1 MIMQHAHIHG
11 TFPAVLQDL
20 KESLYGIPADS
31 HIPGKIVAG
40 ACGNE
45 AEPGPFKIPDALDR
59 FIDRPVSTQDDEMH
73 RLPAP
78 VRAALRRTTLPCAE
92 LCCTELCCAALR
104 QFCGKAFHIAR
115 FPGKMYLIRDPSLF
129 QRLFHKLPVP
139 PAPPGA
145 GGGIDQKMIH
155 MRIPLFG
162 AGRRQRHAFR
172 PFFCIVANEKTPVK
186 GKWKSAVFKRGK
198 LCYNLPAQFHTVT
211 CRIRGGTAQAVLFED
226 EMPSLAAG
234 MEEGMYSLDEVRKA
248 DPEIAQAIVD
258 EQERQNSHI
267 ELIASENWVSKAV
280 MAAMGSPLT
289 NKYAEGYPGKRYYG
303 GCQCVDV
310 AEDLAR
316 ERAKE
321 LFGCEYANVQPHSGA
336 QANMAV
342 MFAMLTPGDTVM
354 GMNLDHGGHLTHGS
368 PVNMSGK
375 YFHIVPYG
383 VNDEGVIDY
392 DNVLSIAKECR
403 PKLIIAGASAYAR
416 TIDFKRFREIADEV
430 GAYLMVDMAHIAGL
444 VAAGLHP
451 SPIPYAH
458 VTTTTTHKTLR
469 GPRGGMILSS
479 NEVNEKFNFNKAV
492 FPGIQGGPLMHVIA
506 AKAVCFKEALQ
517 PEFKEYQAQIIKNTK
532 ALCEGLQK
540 RGIKIVSGGTDNHL
554 ILVDLTEKD
563 VSGKELE
570 KRLDD
575 AHITCNKNTIPN
587 DPRSPFV
594 TSGVRLGT
602 PAVTTRGM
610 NEADMDKIA
619 GIIAMVIES
628 EDNIEAARKLTAELT
643 EKYPLC

>member
-1 MIMQHAHIHG
+1 MYDFDEIM
-11 TFPAVLQDL
+11 
-20 KESLYGIPADS
+20 
-31 HIPGKIVAG
+31 
-40 ACGNE
+40 
-45 AEPGPFKIPDALDR
+45 
-59 FIDRPVSTQDDEMH
+59 
-73 RLPAP
+73 
-78 VRAALRRTTLPCAE
+78 TT
-92 LCCTELCCAALR
+92 
-104 QFCGKAFHIAR
+104 
-115 FPGKMYLIRDPSLF
+115 
-129 QRLFHKLPVP
+129 
-139 PAPPGA
+139 
-145 GGGIDQKMIH
+145 
-155 MRIPLFG
+155 
-162 AGRRQRHAFR
+162 
-172 PFFCIVANEKTPVK
+172 
-186 GKWKSAVFKRGK
+186 
-198 LCYNLPAQFHTVT
+198 
-211 CRIRGGTAQAVLFED
+211 
-226 EMPSLAAG
+226 
-234 MEEGMYSLDEVRKA
+234 
-248 DPEIAQAIVD
+248 DPEIANAIKA
-258 EQERQNSHI
+258 EMERQNSHI

-303 GCQCVDV
+303 GCQCVDIV
-310 AEDLAR
+310 EELAR

-342 MFAMLTPGDTVM
+342 FFAILQPGDTYM

-375 YFHIVPYG
+375 YYSVVPYG

-392 DNVLSIAKECR
+392 DKVLEIAKECR
-403 PKLIIAGASAYAR
+403 PKMIVVGASAYAR

-479 NEVNEKFNFNKAV
+479 NEMNEKFNFNKAV

-517 PEFKEYQAQIIKNTK
+517 PEFKEYQKQILKNAK
-532 ALCEGLQK
+532 ALCEGLKK
-540 RGIKIVSGGTDNHL
+540 RGVKIVSGDTDNHL
-554 ILVDLTEKD
+554 MLVDLTEKN

-610 NEADMDKIA
+610 KEEDMDKIA
-619 GIIAMVIES
+619 EIIALVIES
-628 EDNIEAARKLTAELT
+628 EDNVEAGRKMAAELT